1 MRQRIFGLGIAVFFI
16 LGMWIPSLVWSN
28 GSDLTVYDPKVQVK
42 MESIQLSTDG
52 GATWGDD
59 ILGGASDWVT
69 LEPSDTAGQ
78 IVEYFKQ
85 NVQVTSGTYNKV
97 KITLNSVVR
106 MSFYVNPEGTPY
118 YTEETTAPFPQATG
132 QNCSGTAHI
141 TLTEANRGW
150 WYMTLTSGREI
161 IEKSFGNEDLTI
173 SDGGASTIRVEV
185 LNDYGTLYDL
195 GGDYLS
201 CTDYNPSDS
210 TRIYV
215 Q

>member
-1 MRQRIFGLGIAVFFI
+1 MRQRIFGLGIAMFFV

-28 GSDLTVYDPKVQVK
+28 GGDLTVYDPKVQVK

-85 NVQVTSGTYNKV
+85 NVQVASGTYNKV

-106 MSFYVNPEGTPY
+106 MSFYVNSEGTSY
-118 YTEETTAPFPQATG
+118 YTEETTTPFDQATG
-132 QNCSGTAHI
+132 QYVYNTAHF
-141 TLTEANRGW
+141 TTTEANRGW

-161 IEKSFGNEDLTI
+161 IEKSFGNGDLTI

-185 LNDYGTLYDL
+185 LNDYGTLYGL
-195 GGDYLS
+195 GGYYYS